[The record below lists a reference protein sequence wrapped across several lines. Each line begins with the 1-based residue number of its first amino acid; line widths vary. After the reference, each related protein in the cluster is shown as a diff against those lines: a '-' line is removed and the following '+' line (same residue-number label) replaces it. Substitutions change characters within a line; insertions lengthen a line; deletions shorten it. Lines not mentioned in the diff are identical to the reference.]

1 MADDRPGDITL
12 LLRRVGAGDAAA
24 QEALYVRIQERLRE
38 LANDFVRG
46 QPGDAT
52 LGTTALVNEAYLRL
66 AGGPEG
72 EWKDRRHFF
81 AVAAMAMRSVLVDHS
96 RRKRAAKRGGD
107 MERVPLD
114 GLAAPFEESAGDLL
128 DLDEALDALAALH
141 ARAARV
147 VELRFF
153 AGLTCPEA
161 ADVLGVSKATV
172 EREWEFAR
180 AWLRERLGR

>member
-1 MADDRPGDITL
+1 MADERPGDITL
-12 LLRRVGAGDAAA
+12 LLRRMDAGDAAA
-24 QEALYVRIQERLRE
+24 QEVLYVTIQGQLRE

-46 QPGDAT
+46 QPAEAT

-81 AVAAMAMRSVLVDHS
+81 AVAAMAMRSVLVDHA

-114 GLAAPFEESAGDLL
+114 GLAAPFEERAGDLL
-128 DLDEALDALAALH
+128 DLDEALDELAALH
-141 ARAARV
+141 ARVAKV

-153 AGLTCPEA
+153 GGLTCAEA
-161 ADVLGVSKATV
+161 GKVLGVSTATV

-180 AWLRERLGR
+180 AWLRERLG

>member
-1 MADDRPGDITL
+1 M
-12 LLRRVGAGDAAA
+12 GAGDAAA
-24 QEALYVRIQERLRE
+24 QETLYVTIQERLRE

-46 QPGDAT
+46 QPADGT
-52 LGTTALVNEAYLRL
+52 LGATALVNEAYLRL
-66 AGGPEG
+66 ADGPEG

-81 AVAAMAMRSVLVDHS
+81 AVAAMAMRSVLVDHA
-96 RRKRAAKRGGD
+96 RRKRAAKRGGE

-128 DLDEALDALAALH
+128 DLDEALGELAALH
-141 ARAARV
+141 ARVAKV

-153 AGLTCPEA
+153 GGLTCAEA
-161 ADVLGVSKATV
+161 GNVLGVSKATV

-180 AWLRERLGR
+180 AWLRERLG